1 MKLYSIAQASKETD
15 LSPHTLRYYERSEL
29 IPRVAKDTAGRRVY
43 TESDLKALKFIKAL
57 RGTQMPI
64 SEIREYGRLYFQGK
78 RTLKKRKKLLEAHR
92 TRILDEIDKQ
102 STYLEVISAKIDV
115 MFDN

>member
-43 TESDLKALKFIKAL
+43 TDSDLKALKFIKAL

-64 SEIREYGRLYFQGK
+64 SEIREYGRLYVK
-78 RTLKKRKKLLEAHR
+78 EA
-92 TRILDEIDKQ
+92 
-102 STYLEVISAKIDV
+102 
-115 MFDN
+115 

>member
-15 LSPHTLRYYERSEL
+15 LSQHTLRYYERSEL
-29 IPRVAKDTAGRRVY
+29 IPSIAKDAAGRRVY

-78 RTLKKRKKLLEAHR
+78 RTSGKRKQLLEAHR
-92 TRILDEIDKQ
+92 ARILNEIDKQ
-102 STYLEVISAKIDV
+102 SRYLEVISAKID
-115 MFDN
+115 MIFDN